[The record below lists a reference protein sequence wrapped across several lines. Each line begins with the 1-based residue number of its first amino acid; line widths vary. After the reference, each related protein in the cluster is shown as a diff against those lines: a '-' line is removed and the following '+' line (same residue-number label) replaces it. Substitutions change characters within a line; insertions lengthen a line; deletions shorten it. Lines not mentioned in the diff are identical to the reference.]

1 MKKVLF
7 IVNPRS
13 GKGEIQSELFNI
25 IKIFNEADYEVS
37 VNMTM
42 RHNHAIEMI
51 KDIDE
56 NLYDLIVCS
65 GGDGTLNQVISGMI
79 KYNKNIP
86 LGYIPA
92 GSTNDFANTLKLPM
106 NMKEAA
112 KNIVDGE
119 KSLIDV
125 GLFNKNNYFVYVA
138 SFGVLTSVSYNTPQ
152 DIKNTFGHFA
162 YVVNG
167 VKDIVNIKPV
177 HVKCKTKENEFEGDY
192 IFGSILNTTRLG
204 GVVRIENIDVDLS
217 DGLFEIVFIKYPQK
231 MADLNKIFE
240 GIINNNFDK
249 EVFDFIKT
257 DEIELEFDENISWSL
272 DGEEVKSGKVVKI
285 KNLNK
290 EIEIIKK

>member
-1 MKKVLF
+1 MKRVLF

-13 GKGEIQSELFNI
+13 GKAEIQAELFNI
-25 IKIFNEADYEVS
+25 VKAFNEADYEVN
-37 VNMTM
+37 VCMTM
-42 RHNHAIEMI
+42 KHNHAMDII
-51 KDIDE
+51 KDMDE
-56 NLYDLIVCS
+56 SLYDLVVCS

-79 KYNKNIP
+79 KYNKNLP

-92 GSTNDFANTLKLPM
+92 GSTNDFANTLKLSM
-106 NMKEAA
+106 NMKEAVN
-112 KNIVDGE
+112 NIINGTGH
-119 KSLIDV
+119 LIDV
-125 GLFNKNNYFVYVA
+125 GLFNENNYFVYVA

-167 VKDIVNIKPV
+167 VKDIVNIKPM
-177 HVKCKTKENEFEGDY
+177 HVKCKTREMEFEGDY

-240 GIINNNFDK
+240 GIVNNSFDK
-249 EVFDFIKT
+249 EVFDFVKT
-257 DEIELEFDENISWSL
+257 DEIELEFNEDISWSL
-272 DGEEVKSGKVVKI
+272 DGEEVKSGKIVKI

-290 EIEIIKK
+290 KIEIIK